1 MAVDAFEPKR
11 QNTVQPN
18 LGVNVVRLGRGPP
31 TALCSPPGFVA
42 AGVGSACLCL
52 SLSLCLSPRTGYFP
66 PFFFFF
72 LFLGGFN
79 ERKDS

>member
-52 SLSLCLSPRTGYFP
+52 SLSVFSDGLLSS
-66 PFFFFF
+66 
-72 LFLGGFN
+72 LFLLLLVLGRFQ
-79 ERKDS
+79 

>member
-52 SLSLCLSPRTGYFP
+52 SLSLSVSSDGLLSS
-66 PFFFFF
+66 
-72 LFLGGFN
+72 LFLLLLVLGRFQ
-79 ERKDS
+79 